1 MEGIENPKAAKALF
15 EAFGELFF
23 GGAIERMKSEHKTLG
38 DLAESC
44 EEKGVMN
51 ASEFSEKLKK
61 TNDLFLQK

>member
-1 MEGIENPKAAKALF
+1 
-15 EAFGELFF
+15 
-23 GGAIERMKSEHKTLG
+23 MKSEHKTLG

-61 TNDLFLQK
+61 ANDLFLQK